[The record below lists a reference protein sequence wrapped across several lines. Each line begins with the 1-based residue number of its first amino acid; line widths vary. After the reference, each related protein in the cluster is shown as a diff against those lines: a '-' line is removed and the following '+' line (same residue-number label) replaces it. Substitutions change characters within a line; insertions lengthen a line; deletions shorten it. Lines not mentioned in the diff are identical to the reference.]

1 VVHIKSNVTNK
12 EKEFFRLLQKS
23 IHPNHWDMWFGSLN
37 ISDIKD
43 DEHLI
48 TFAVENLFL
57 KERLKNKYG
66 KTIDHAVREFFG
78 KEYSYR
84 LDFSSLDTNQNIA
97 ESQQAKSNNK
107 PLIQRKPVALSNLN
121 KNYTFSRF
129 IPGGGNLFAYN
140 SAIEVSHNPGRFNPM
155 FIHGEVGLGKT
166 HLLQAVAHEIMQQHP
181 QLRVLYI
188 TSEEFMNQLI
198 YCIKTNTTEKFRE
211 RFRQNIDVLLI
222 DDIQFLIGKNG
233 IQNELFH
240 TFNSLYD
247 SGKQIAFC
255 SDRNPKDLGTF
266 HQRLISRFQMGLV
279 IEMLSP
285 DVNTRKRIITNF
297 LEAENISM
305 PEDAIEY
312 LAEISSSNIREII
325 GFLIKI
331 IMANR
336 LQGKP
341 VDLLTIKL
349 ILNEII
355 PSAQTTRKTQSPKD
369 HLFESV
375 EKLFGIT
382 QKELISPTRKK
393 PVSEIRMLAMYLA
406 VKTMKEP
413 VTGVAEWFEKT
424 HSSVNY
430 SINKINELMKKENK
444 RTIEK
449 YERLKKQFETSQP
462 TNIAVNA

>member
-12 EKEFFRLLQKS
+12 EKEFFRFLQKS

-78 KEYSYR
+78 KDYTYR
-84 LDFSSLDTNQNIA
+84 LDFSSLETNQSCS
-97 ESQQAKSNNK
+97 ESVTAKSNNK
-107 PLIQRKPVALSNLN
+107 PLIQRKPVALSILN
-121 KNYTFSRF
+121 KNYTFQRF

-140 SAIEVSHNPGRFNPM
+140 SAIEVSRNPGRFNPM

-166 HLLQAVAHEIMQQHP
+166 HLLQAVAHEIMQQQPH
-181 QLRVLYI
+181 LRVLYI

-255 SDRNPKDLGTF
+255 GDRSPKDLGTF

-279 IEMLSP
+279 IEMLAP
-285 DVNTRKRIITNF
+285 DVSTRKRIIENF
-297 LEAENISM
+297 LDAENITI

-312 LAEISSSNIREII
+312 LSENSSNNIREII

-355 PSAQTTRKTQSPKD
+355 PSTQTDQKTLSPKE
-369 HLFESV
+369 HLFQSI
-375 EKLFGIT
+375 EKIFDIT
-382 QKELISPTRKK
+382 QNELISPTRKK

-406 VKTMKEP
+406 VNTMKEP
-413 VTGVAEWFEKT
+413 VTSVANWFGKT

-430 SINKINELMKKENK
+430 SINKVGELLKKENK
-444 RTIEK
+444 RTIEQF
-449 YERLKKQFETSQP
+449 ERLKKQFSTSQAI
-462 TNIAVNA
+462 NMAVNA